1 MSIIQN
7 LRDRAAVLLT
17 ALIAISLI
25 GFLVQDAFVGGSRG
39 LFSGRAN
46 SVGSINGK
54 KIDLMEF
61 NDKVNLLEQNYRQ
74 RGMQSNEM
82 LTQNVV
88 DGVWN
93 NYIQEDLIRTE
104 ADKLGLGLTSKEMGS
119 LLFSQDAPQEFKQL
133 FQDPK
138 TGSFD
143 VNAAKTW
150 FTNLKKSKK
159 AEDLKS
165 VNEQLMNPLVNKLLL
180 DKYNALFVQ
189 GSYVPQWMVEKLN
202 TDNSG
207 LASISYVSIP
217 YATVSDS
224 INNVKISDAEINEY
238 VAAHKE
244 DFKQEK
250 GRSVSYVTF
259 DANPS
264 AADSAK
270 ILSDLTMLKGQLL
283 AATDPKAFVT
293 RNNSKVPFFD
303 GFVLKN
309 RLQMAAKDSL
319 AVLPV
324 GVVMGPYLDGGNYT
338 IARKLE
344 TRTLPDSVRVRH
356 ILIGTVDPQTGQAKR
371 SDSAAKKLADS
382 VFALVK
388 GGGDFKALAASF
400 SEDEGSKTIGGEY
413 NIASSDINLAKE
425 FWDFSFFKKA
435 GDRDIVKTVF
445 GYHIMEVLNQRN
457 YEEAYKIAYVAKAIV
472 SSPETDNAASAAAT
486 QFSGNSRSQKGF
498 DDNVM
503 KMKLN
508 KRLADNIREM
518 DYAVGGMPSRQM
530 VKWIFDNNVGSVS
543 EPFDL
548 KDKYVVL
555 AVTGSYEEGVQSAAV
570 ARTMVEPI
578 LRNRK
583 KAAEIISKTAGSN
596 TLEAIAAKHAVQVG
610 TADSVRFSE
619 AFVRDLGSEP
629 KVIGAS
635 FDKNNQTKVS
645 APIEGANG
653 VYYVQV
659 KSLGAVSNPT
669 SIDQLRKAAEAQ
681 IRQYA
686 NFSSMEALRKAAD
699 VKDTRRAAGY

>member
-39 LFSGRAN
+39 LFSGRSN

-189 GSYVPQWMVEKLN
+189 GSYVPKWMVEKLN

-400 SEDEGSKTIGGEY
+400 SEDEGSKTVGGEY

-498 DDNVM
+498 DDNVT

-596 TLEAIAAKHAVQVG
+596 TLEAIASKHAVQVG

-635 FDKNNQTKVS
+635 FDKNNQLKVS

>member
-189 GSYVPQWMVEKLN
+189 GSYVPKWMVEKLN

-270 ILSDLTMLKGQLL
+270 ILSDLTMLKGQVL

-344 TRTLPDSVRVRH
+344 TRTLPDSVRIRH